1 MRELATVIS
10 DADVLLRLTPE
21 ELGGKLL
28 FLIRKRA
35 QPVNKFSPYNFSL
48 ELWHPAAQGN
58 QLYPERLREQ
68 ITLALAEA
76 WGWLVAQG
84 LLVPAID
91 AIANGWYQLS
101 RRALTFENP
110 TEFAR
115 FAVARMVPKE
125 ALHPRIADRAWL
137 GFMRSEFDTAVF
149 QSMKAVEVAVR
160 QVSGLPE
167 SLVGVALM
175 RKAFDPENGPLT
187 DMQAER
193 GEREACSAL
202 FAGAIGMYKN
212 PQSHRDVNLDNPA
225 EAAEIIMM
233 ANHLLRVVDARR
245 KS

>member
-1 MRELATVIS
+1 MRDLSTIIP
-10 DADVLLRLTPE
+10 DADLLLRLTPE

-35 QPVNKFSPYNFSL
+35 QPVNKFNPYNLSA
-48 ELWHPAAQGN
+48 ELWQPAVQGN
-58 QLYPERLREQ
+58 QPYPAQLREQ

-76 WGWLVAQG
+76 FGWLIAQG

-91 AIANGWYQLS
+91 ASGNGWYQLS
-101 RRALTFENP
+101 RRALSFENP

-115 FAVARMVPKE
+115 FSVARMVPKE

-137 GFMRSEFDTAVF
+137 GFMRSEFDIAVF

-160 QVSGLPE
+160 QASELPE

-175 RKAFDPENGPLT
+175 RKAFDPENGPLRDT
-187 DMQAER
+187 QAEK

-212 PQSHRDVNLDNPA
+212 SQSHRDVNLDNPA

-245 KS
+245 RS